1 MPRIRK
7 PLGSVPANV
16 AANASN
22 ASNASNA
29 PENIPAKSSK
39 KRKSTYTEGAENQP
53 APENSKKARVDSETA
68 SHEPPAAPTT
78 KSSNKKKPAPAPPEI
93 RPEDDILDLSCIVD
107 THPDEP
113 FEVFD
118 TCDTVRRKIRALL
131 ANPKYPKITQAAFC
145 RAIVKAAYG
154 DNSDKTIQ
162 AASLGAFLKKKGPLA
177 GNTSA
182 VYYAAYVFFE
192 KLRIKQGK
200 PKSNDREIMEE
211 LWWDGGVDT
220 KTVASSVKFVIS
232 SAARGVAMD
241 KYGKPRVVY

>member
-22 ASNASNA
+22 ASDA

-39 KRKSTYTEGAENQP
+39 KRKSTDTEGAENKP
-53 APENSKKARVDSETA
+53 APENSKKARVDSET
-68 SHEPPAAPTT
+68 SPEPSATPPT
-78 KSSNKKKPAPAPPEI
+78 KSSKKKPAPAPPEI
-93 RPEDDILDLSCIVD
+93 RPEDDILDVSCIVD

-118 TCDTVRRKIRALL
+118 TCDTIRRKIRALL

-154 DNSDKTIQ
+154 ENSDKTIQ

-220 KTVASSVKFVIS
+220 KKPASSVRFVIS

>member
-22 ASNASNA
+22 ASNAPKST
-29 PENIPAKSSK
+29 PAKSSK
-39 KRKSTYTEGAENQP
+39 KRKSTDTENQP
-53 APENSKKARVDSETA
+53 PSAAPSSKSSKK
-68 SHEPPAAPTT
+68 
-78 KSSNKKKPAPAPPEI
+78 NPAPPPET
-93 RPEDDILDLSCIVD
+93 RPEDDILDVSCIVD

-131 ANPKYPKITQAAFC
+131 ANPKYPKITQAALC

-154 DNSDKTIQ
+154 EDSDKTIQ
-162 AASLGAFLKKKGPLA
+162 SASLGAFLKKKGPLA

-200 PKSNDREIMEE
+200 PKSSDREIMEE